1 MRKKIVAAMLAG
13 MLVLTPLVEGTRVS
27 ALPTVS
33 DEVKNEFKEKQAK
46 YNDLVEKVQVLDN
59 EISNL
64 VSKINENNDQ
74 IDGINSEIEN
84 VNKEIEQ
91 IKSNIDEQEEVL
103 GERLREIY
111 KSGGQASYISILF
124 SADSFS
130 DLISKIDNAKTLIN
144 LDKKVV
150 NELGESKNNLDN
162 KVNSLQEKAKKIETL
177 NSEIKEKKE
186 ETDAKKAEQQ
196 VVLEEAKVE
205 KEDFEKKNIIP
216 IETEAV
222 SPWIEQATNSN
233 NTADTINS
241 AISMLSTYKQQ
252 LQSQQVIESVDN
264 AISKAKSIIAEKDKQ
279 KQKAASTNRGIDTG
293 VTASGDANN
302 LVEYAKRFI
311 KVPYVWGGTTPSGFD
326 CSGFTSYVYR
336 NAAGINIGRTT
347 YEQINAGREV
357 SRNELQPGDL
367 VFPHDGHVGIYVGN
381 GQMIHAPQTGDVVKI
396 APVYKFW
403 RARRVLN

>member
-150 NELGESKNNLDN
+150 NDLGESKNNLDN

>member
-381 GQMIHAPQTGDVVKI
+381 GQMIHAPRTGDVVKI

>member
-396 APVYKFW
+396 APVYRFW